1 MPLIGSHILEGG
13 GKRIRPLLL
22 ILSAR
27 ASGYEGPA
35 DVLLASLIEWIHA
48 ATLLHDD
55 VLDEADLR
63 RETPTVRRR
72 WGNRVSVSMGDYAY
86 FHAVTGLIRLSN
98 SALAPCLLHAC
109 QSMALGEL
117 MQLEQGAD
125 PKSESIY
132 LRIVEHKTG
141 ALMAATCKAG
151 GIVAEASESAC
162 LALFRFGLALGVAF
176 QLMDDALDYVAPPG
190 FGKQQGHDLR
200 QGLVT
205 LPLLHLQGHCGDSER
220 EQLNDF
226 LLTRA
231 RPDETFEWVTALLAR
246 SGSIEYTIALAHYY
260 RDVAKQH
267 LAHFK
272 GSIYKEAL
280 LALAD
285 LLLKHEES

>member
-63 RETPTVRRR
+63 RETPTVRRI

-86 FHAVTGLIRLSN
+86 FHAVIGLIRLSN

-125 PKSESIY
+125 PKSESDLPGPNWSSVHVRLDRNQGGY
-132 LRIVEHKTG
+132 SDAQETVHTRRGHPTSADGG
-141 ALMAATCKAG
+141 ARHRQRPG
-151 GIVAEASESAC
+151 GARRLSEARHYRAKMRAQFLNGE
-162 LALFRFGLALGVAF
+162 LF
-176 QLMDDALDYVAPPG
+176 Y
-190 FGKQQGHDLR
+190 
-200 QGLVT
+200 T
-205 LPLLHLQGHCGDSER
+205 L
-220 EQLNDF
+220 
-226 LLTRA
+226 
-231 RPDETFEWVTALLAR
+231 
-246 SGSIEYTIALAHYY
+246 
-260 RDVAKQH
+260 
-267 LAHFK
+267 
-272 GSIYKEAL
+272 KEAQIL
-280 LALAD
+280 MERWRVHYNTVRPHSSLGGQPPVPETIQLA
-285 LLLKHEES
+285 S